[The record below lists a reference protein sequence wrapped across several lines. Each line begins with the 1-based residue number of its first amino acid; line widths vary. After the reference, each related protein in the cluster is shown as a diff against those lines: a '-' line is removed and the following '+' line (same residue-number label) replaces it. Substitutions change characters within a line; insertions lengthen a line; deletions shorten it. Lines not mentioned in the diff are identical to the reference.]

1 MASDADQQEL
11 PRSPLAPEEE
21 EALLPWWTPLLTMAA
36 FVLARLALAVLVYP
50 VLHPQNAYHSRYP
63 LGHYL
68 WWLLGN
74 SAWAGLRL
82 GLGAMLAD
90 RVVGQRWNRAARW
103 SLGMA
108 LASCVLR
115 PDRLY
120 GYVAGLVYLGPQVV
134 FPALS
139 PLSLYDGWKWLS
151 GPLGAALLG
160 LWLGWAA
167 SRRGGRWHQ
176 WMLVGLDARLIWGLV
191 VFIPSLVWDHPGDLH
206 DVWGRLA
213 TDLFWYCASGAL
225 IGLAFAAAV
234 SAARRQLRRAA
245 LREQ

>member
-21 EALLPWWTPLLTMAA
+21 EAVLPWWTPLLTMAA
-36 FVLARLALAVLVYP
+36 FVVAKIALAAVVYP
-50 VLHPQNAYHSRYP
+50 VLHPNSVYHPRYP

-68 WWLLGN
+68 WWLLGDP
-74 SAWAGLRL
+74 AWVGLRI
-82 GLGAMLAD
+82 GLGVVVAD
-90 RVVGQRWNRAARW
+90 RVVGGRWSRAVRW

-120 GYVAGLVYLGPQVV
+120 GYVAGLAYLGPQVV
-134 FPALS
+134 FS
-139 PLSLYDGWKWLS
+139 SLSLFGFYGAWEWVS

-167 SRRGGRWHQ
+167 KERRGRWHQ

-191 VFIPSLVWDHPGDLH
+191 VFLPWLRWRAPLETHYVWQK
-206 DVWGRLA
+206 LA
-213 TDLFWYCASGAL
+213 RDLFWDCLAGAL
-225 IGLAFAAAV
+225 IGLAFWLALTIGE
-234 SAARRQLRRAA
+234 RRRKGSGR
-245 LREQ
+245 